1 MAVGRS
7 LARRPRPRGSITVAM
22 MVVLCAATVLP
33 AGQAKPAGRQA
44 PPPPVAVPQPAPP
57 LAALD
62 KVAELWVDQTFKRMT
77 LDDKAGQVVMS
88 GIDSMYLASDS
99 DQFDQLLEKVKTLK
113 LAGFV
118 VFGGSER
125 APSVLL
131 NNTYGTVTLGQ
142 PLAAASTL
150 NRLQSA
156 SVIPLLAAAD
166 FETGVGFRIAGATAF
181 PRAMAFGAA
190 WDEELAR
197 SAARITAQE
206 GRAIGVHMNFA
217 PIADVNNNPRNPVIN
232 TRSFGEVPANVG
244 RIDAAYVQ
252 GLQSGGMLATL
263 KHFPGHGDTDV
274 DSHIGLPIITHPRER
289 LDAVELPSFRAG
301 IAAGVDAVMTA
312 HIQLPALDST
322 EFSPATLSRPIVTG
336 LLRGEMQF
344 DGLVVTDSMGM
355 DAVSKRLAPGE
366 AAARAI
372 LAGNDI
378 VLHSP
383 DDAAAVAG
391 IKAAVERGTISQTQ
405 LDASVRRI
413 LRAKARVGLHK
424 KKTVSLDDLP
434 SLVGGRQRATAAR
447 DASQRSV
454 TLLKDDRNQVP
465 LRVPRESAVLYLS
478 VLDYPSGWRIA
489 APSRTAI
496 PELKRRW
503 PAVTAIELSD
513 RSTPS
518 EIDLVRASA
527 SRYDAIV
534 ASVFV
539 RASSGS
545 GRMDL
550 APPLTKLL
558 SDLARLTAGTPKP
571 FVTMFFGNPYVPMFL
586 PDLPAVLLT
595 YDFYDLAEMSA
606 VSALAGDTAIGG
618 RLPIS
623 LSGSFTAGF
632 GLVRD
637 KIAR

>member
-1 MAVGRS
+1 MK
-7 LARRPRPRGSITVAM
+7 LALVVAM
-22 MVVLCAATVLP
+22 AALTAAVLS
-33 AGQAKPAGRQA
+33 AGQARPAGRPAPA
-44 PPPPVAVPQPAPP
+44 PPVFVPQPAAP
-57 LAALD
+57 LTNVLD
-62 KVAELWVDQTFKRMT
+62 RLTERWIDDTFKKMT
-77 LDDKAGQVVMS
+77 LDDKVGQVVMS
-88 GIDSMYLASDS
+88 GIDSMYLATDTE
-99 DQFDQLLEKVKTLK
+99 QFDQLIEKIKTLK
-113 LAGFV
+113 LGGFV

-150 NRLQSA
+150 NRLQTA
-156 SVIPLLAAAD
+156 STIPLLAAAD
-166 FETGVGFRIAGATAF
+166 FETGVGFRIAGATTF

-190 WDEELAR
+190 RDEELAR

-206 GRAIGVHMNFA
+206 GRAIGIHMNFG
-217 PIADVNNNPRNPVIN
+217 PVADVNNNARNPVIN
-232 TRSFGEVPANVG
+232 TRAFGEVPADVG

-274 DSHIGLPIITHPRER
+274 DSHIGLPIITHPRDR

-301 IAAGVDAVMTA
+301 IAAGADAVMTA

-336 LLRGEMQF
+336 LLRGDLKF

-355 DAVSKRLAPGE
+355 DAVSRRLSPGD
-366 AAARAI
+366 AAARAFQ
-372 LAGNDI
+372 AGNDI

-391 IKAAVERGTISQTQ
+391 IKAAVESGAITMVQ

-434 SLVGGRQRATAAR
+434 YLVGGRQRSIVAR
-447 DASQRSV
+447 DASQRSI

-489 APSRTAI
+489 APSRTVI
-496 PELKRRW
+496 PELRRRW
-503 PAVTAIELSD
+503 PSTTAIELSD
-513 RSTPS
+513 RSTQS

-527 SRYDAIV
+527 LRYDAIV
-534 ASVFV
+534 VSVFV

-550 APPLTKLL
+550 SPALTKLL
-558 SDLARLTAGTPKP
+558 GDLGRLTAGTPKP

-606 VSALAGDTAIGG
+606 VSALTGDIAISG

-623 LSGSFTAGF
+623 LPGSFDAGF
-632 GLVRD
+632 GLIRD
-637 KIAR
+637 KVARVP

>member
-1 MAVGRS
+1 MNRRLLVVCAAVVV
-7 LARRPRPRGSITVAM
+7 TVAG
-22 MVVLCAATVLP
+22 LS
-33 AGQAKPAGRQA
+33 AGQAQT
-44 PPPPVAVPQPAPP
+44 PVRRPVLPPAPLP
-57 LAALD
+57 VPAAALPTVLD
-62 KVAELWVDQTFKRMT
+62 KVSEKWVEDTFKKMMF
-77 LDDKAGQVVMS
+77 DDKVGQLVMS
-88 GIDSMYLASDS
+88 AIDSMYLPSDS
-99 DQFDQLLEKVKTLK
+99 DQFDRLVDKVRTLK
-113 LAGFV
+113 LGGII

-125 APSVLL
+125 APGVLL

-150 NRLQSA
+150 NRLQAASA
-156 SVIPLLAAAD
+156 IPLMTAAD
-166 FETGVGFRIAGATAF
+166 FEAGVGFRIAGATAF

-190 WDEELAR
+190 GDEELTR
-197 SAARITAQE
+197 AAAQITAQE

-232 TRSFGEVPANVG
+232 TRAFGEVPGDVG
-244 RIDAAYVQ
+244 RLNAAYIQ
-252 GLQSGGMLATL
+252 GLRAGGMLSTL
-263 KHFPGHGDTDV
+263 KHFPGHGDTDT

-289 LDAVELPSFRAG
+289 LESVELPSFKAG
-301 IAAGVDAVMTA
+301 IAAGADAVMTA
-312 HIQLPALDST
+312 HIQLPALDPA
-322 EFSPATLSRPIVTG
+322 EFSPTTLSRPIVTG
-336 LLRGEMQF
+336 LLRGDLKF
-344 DGLVVTDSMGM
+344 DGLIVTDSMGM
-355 DAVSKRLAPGE
+355 DAVSKRMTPGE

-372 LAGNDI
+372 LAGNDV

-391 IKAAVERGTISQTQ
+391 IKAAVDRGDIAMAQV
-405 LDASVRRI
+405 DASVWRV
-413 LRAKARVGLHK
+413 LRAKARLGFHK
-424 KKTVSLDDLP
+424 KRAVSLDDLP
-434 SLVGGRQRATAAR
+434 FLVGGRQRGRIAR
-447 DASQRSV
+447 EVSERSV

-496 PELKRRW
+496 PELRRRW
-503 PAVTAIELSD
+503 PSVTAIELSD

-518 EIDLVRASA
+518 EIDLVRATA
-527 SRYDAIV
+527 LRYDAIV
-534 ASVFV
+534 VSVFV

-550 APPLTKLL
+550 APPVTKLL
-558 SDLARLTAGTPKP
+558 NDLARLTAGTPKP
-571 FVTMFFGNPYVPMFL
+571 FVTMFFGNPYVPMFM

-595 YDFYDLAEMSA
+595 YDFYDLAESSA

-623 LSGSFTAGF
+623 LPGMFSAGF

-637 KIAR
+637 KVVRER

>member
-1 MAVGRS
+1 MRAWSPG
-7 LARRPRPRGSITVAM
+7 LKPRGSITVAIM
-22 MVVLCAATVLP
+22 LMLCAATALP
-33 AGQAKPAGRQA
+33 AGQARPGRQA
-44 PPPPVAVPQPAPP
+44 PAVVVPQPAPP
-57 LAALD
+57 LAPLD
-62 KVAELWVDQTFKRMT
+62 KAAELWVDQTFKKMT

-88 GIDSMYLASDS
+88 GIDSMYLAADS
-99 DQFDQLLEKVKTLK
+99 DQFDQLLEKVKTLR
-113 LAGFV
+113 LGGFV

-166 FETGVGFRIAGATAF
+166 FETGVGFRISGATAF

-190 WDEELAR
+190 WDEEFAR

-217 PIADVNNNPRNPVIN
+217 PIADVNNNARNPVIN

-289 LDAVELPSFRAG
+289 LEAVELPSFRAG

-336 LLRGEMQF
+336 LLRGEMKF
-344 DGLVVTDSMGM
+344 DGLVVTDSLGM
-355 DAVSKRLAPGE
+355 DAISKRLNPAD
-366 AAARAI
+366 AAVRAI

-391 IKAAVERGTISQTQ
+391 IKAAVERGTISQVQ
-405 LDASVRRI
+405 IDASVLRI

-434 SLVGGRQRATAAR
+434 YLVGGRQRAVVAR
-447 DASQRSV
+447 DVSQRSV

-489 APSRTAI
+489 APSRTVI

-527 SRYDAIV
+527 LRYDAIV
-534 ASVFV
+534 VSVFV

-558 SDLARLTAGTPKP
+558 GDLARLTAGTPKP

-623 LSGSFTAGF
+623 FPGSFTAGF

-637 KIAR
+637 KVTRVP

>member
-1 MAVGRS
+1 MA
-7 LARRPRPRGSITVAM
+7 AIT
-22 MVVLCAATVLP
+22 AAALS
-33 AGQAKPAGRQA
+33 AGQARPPARQA
-44 PPPPVAVPQPAPP
+44 PVFVPQPAAA
-57 LAALD
+57 LAPLD
-62 KVAELWVDQTFKRMT
+62 KVAELWVDQTFRKMT

-88 GIDSMYLASDS
+88 SIDSMYLSTDTEG
-99 DQFDQLLEKVKTLK
+99 FDQLIEKVKTLK
-113 LAGFV
+113 LGGFV

-142 PLAAASTL
+142 PFAAASTL
-150 NRLQSA
+150 NRLQNA

-166 FETGVGFRIAGATAF
+166 FEAGVGFRIAGATTF

-197 SAARITAQE
+197 SAARITGQE
-206 GRAIGVHMNFA
+206 GRAIGVHMNFG
-217 PIADVNNNPRNPVIN
+217 PVADVNNNARNPVIN
-232 TRSFGEVPANVG
+232 IRSFGEVPASVG

-274 DSHIGLPIITHPRER
+274 DSHIGLPIIANPRER
-289 LDAVELPSFRAG
+289 LDAIELPSFKAG
-301 IAAGVDAVMTA
+301 IAAGADAVMTA
-312 HIQLPALDST
+312 HIQLPALDAT

-336 LLRGEMQF
+336 LLRGELKF
-344 DGLVVTDSMGM
+344 DGLVITDSMGM
-355 DAVSKRLAPGE
+355 DAVSKRLTPGD
-366 AAARAI
+366 AAVRAI

-383 DDAAAVAG
+383 DDGAAVAG
-391 IKAAVERGTISQTQ
+391 IKAAVERGTISLGQI
-405 LDASVRRI
+405 DASVRRI

-434 SLVGGRQRATAAR
+434 YLVGGRQRAVVAR
-447 DASQRSV
+447 DASQRSI

-478 VLDYPSGWRIA
+478 VLDYQSGWRIA
-489 APSRTAI
+489 SPSRTVI

-503 PAVTAIELSD
+503 PSVTSIELSD
-513 RSTPS
+513 RSTSS

-527 SRYDAIV
+527 LRYDAIV
-534 ASVFV
+534 VSVFV

-550 APPLTKLL
+550 AAPLTKLL

-595 YDFYDLAEMSA
+595 YDFYDLAETSA
-606 VSALAGDTAIGG
+606 VSALSGDTAIGG

-623 LSGSFTAGF
+623 LPGSFSAGY

-637 KIAR
+637 KLARVP

>member
-1 MAVGRS
+1 MRLALAVVMGA
-7 LARRPRPRGSITVAM
+7 LAAA
-22 MVVLCAATVLP
+22 VVS
-33 AGQAKPAGRQA
+33 AGQVRPAGRQA
-44 PPPPVAVPQPAPP
+44 PVAPVAVPQPAAP
-57 LAALD
+57 LPTVLD
-62 KVAELWVDQTFKRMT
+62 RLSERWVEDTFKRMT
-77 LDDKAGQVVMS
+77 LDEKVGQVVMS
-88 GIDSMYLASDS
+88 GIDSMYLATDTE
-99 DQFDQLLEKVKTLK
+99 QYEQLLEKVKTLK
-113 LAGFV
+113 LGGFV

-131 NNTYGTVTLGQ
+131 NSTYGTVTLGQ

-150 NRLQSA
+150 NRLQA
-156 SVIPLLAAAD
+156 AAAIPLLASAD
-166 FETGVGFRIAGATAF
+166 FEAGVGFRISGATAF

-197 SAARITAQE
+197 SAARITGQE

-232 TRSFGEVPANVG
+232 TRAFGEVPADVG
-244 RIDAAYVQ
+244 RINAAYVQ

-274 DSHIGLPIITHPRER
+274 DSHIGLPIIMHPRER

-301 IAAGVDAVMTA
+301 IAAGADAVMTA
-312 HIQLPALDST
+312 HIQLPALDAT

-336 LLRGEMQF
+336 LLRGDLKF

-355 DAVSKRLAPGE
+355 DAVSKRLTPGE

-372 LAGNDI
+372 QAGNDI

-391 IKAAVERGTISQTQ
+391 IKAAVERGAIAMAQ
-405 LDASVRRI
+405 LDTSVRRI
-413 LRAKARVGLHK
+413 LRAKARLGLHRK
-424 KKTVSLDDLP
+424 KLVSLDELP
-434 SLVGGRQRATAAR
+434 SLVGGRQRAVVAR
-447 DASQRSV
+447 DASQRSI

-489 APSRTAI
+489 APSRTVI
-496 PELKRRW
+496 PELRRRW
-503 PAVTAIELSD
+503 PSVTAIELSD

-527 SRYDAIV
+527 LRYDAIV
-534 ASVFV
+534 VSVFV

-550 APPLTKLL
+550 APSLTRLL
-558 SDLARLTAGTPKP
+558 GDLARLTAGTPKP

-586 PDLPAVLLT
+586 PDLPAVMLT
-595 YDFYDLAEMSA
+595 YDFYDLAEASA
-606 VSALAGDTAIGG
+606 VAALAGDNAIGG

-623 LSGSFTAGF
+623 FPGSFSAGF

-637 KIAR
+637 KVVRVP